1 MAEPVNMNIKGK
13 RRVLIVLDVQAD
25 YSKYSAEER
34 RHNRENGYYQPS
46 VEDEV
51 EDTLEWV
58 FHELKDIDEIKISKH
73 SDYLLANKEGFFDDE
88 AVDKMVLKVVRG
100 WEKERWNSVNGR
112 AKTPKTIE
120 TEETLY
126 QGEPQKLPG
135 MMGVDL
141 KGGFSGFLGFMKKLV
156 KAILIIF
163 GAFIAL
169 FLFFLLVSD

>member
-1 MAEPVNMNIKGK
+1 MTKEVSMNLRG
-13 RRVLIVLDVQAD
+13 RHRALIVLDVQAD
-25 YSKYSAEER
+25 YYKYSAEER
-34 RHNRENGYYQPS
+34 REKRENDYYEAS
-46 VEDEV
+46 FEERID
-51 EDTLEWV
+51 DTMSDV
-58 FHELKDIDEIKISKH
+58 FSELDDIPAIKISKH
-73 SDYLLANKEGFFDDE
+73 SDYVIADKDGFFDGE
-88 AVDKMVLKVVRG
+88 AVEEMVLKVVNG

-126 QGEPQKLPG
+126 QEEPQKLPG

-141 KGGFSGFLGFMKKLV
+141 KGVFSGFLDFMKKLV